1 MSKIKIDAS
10 FKNSIIESFKAHKKE
25 VLNDFKQEERTRL
38 DQASNDDMDNR
49 HIDSK
54 AEETLH
60 EMDFLTHSMEIL
72 EKEIYILNS
81 ISTKVQNKK
90 VGFGALV
97 KTDKLV
103 ALIGAAHER
112 MDVEGVSVV
121 GISMAAP
128 LMRAME
134 GKEVGETVEL
144 GSISHKIEA
153 IY

>member
-1 MSKIKIDAS
+1 M
-10 FKNSIIESFKAHKKE
+10 
-25 VLNDFKQEERTRL
+25 
-38 DQASNDDMDNR
+38 
-49 HIDSK
+49 
-54 AEETLH
+54 
-60 EMDFLTHSMEIL
+60 
-72 EKEIYILNS
+72 
-81 ISTKVQNKK
+81 
-90 VGFGALV
+90 GFGALV